1 MNNTTPITITSTAMA
16 MISINEVQAIV
27 YIVIAVASLLLTL
40 VTAVL
45 NYKRD
50 GKVNNDDIKNI
61 TNKLDDLKDHIDTK
75 EDDKWFILMTTNI

>member
-1 MNNTTPITITSTAMA
+1 MNNTTPITITSAAMA
-16 MISINEVQAIV
+16 MISINEVQSIV

-40 VTAVL
+40 ITAIL

-75 EDDKWFILMTTNI
+75 EDDK

>member
-1 MNNTTPITITSTAMA
+1 MNNTAPITITSAAMA
-16 MISINEVQAIV
+16 MISINEVQSIV

-40 VTAVL
+40 ITAIL

-75 EDDKWFILMTTNI
+75 EDDK

>member
-75 EDDKWFILMTTNI
+75 EDDK

>member
-16 MISINEVQAIV
+16 AMISINEVQTIV

-61 TNKLDDLKDHIDTK
+61 TNKLDDLKEHIDTK
-75 EDDKWFILMTTNI
+75 EDDK

>member
-61 TNKLDDLKDHIDTK
+61 TNKLDDLKEHIDTK
-75 EDDKWFILMTTNI
+75 EDDK